1 MPTTVVYTRI
11 FFFRDSRH
19 SLHMHYENFV
29 PADKLKTQDVVKVLK
44 TRDKNLQEQ
53 MKLDKGR
60 ILPLNQRIPVLP
72 ENRWILNVQLC
83 SFFASDH

>member
-1 MPTTVVYTRI
+1 
-11 FFFRDSRH
+11 
-19 SLHMHYENFV
+19 MHYENFV

-72 ENRWILNVQLC
+72 
-83 SFFASDH
+83 